1 MNHQITFTT
10 SGPVMNRYD
19 VSWKVDGGIFNI
31 VRQIFDIWNIK
42 QISLWSVNWEPE
54 RVPPSRKKISV
65 VQKTTIFYNCKKR

>member
-31 VRQIFDIWNIK
+31 VRQIFYI
-42 QISLWSVNWEPE
+42 
-54 RVPPSRKKISV
+54 
-65 VQKTTIFYNCKKR
+65 

>member
-31 VRQIFDIWNIK
+31 VHPQ
-42 QISLWSVNWEPE
+42 E
-54 RVPPSRKKISV
+54 KKTSV
-65 VQKTTIFYNCKKR
+65 VWKTAIFYNCKKR